1 MSERALTAVVV
12 DDEPPARARLKRL
25 LAELG
30 GIDQL
35 GEAGS
40 VADALRLVESTRP
53 DLLLLDVQMPG
64 GDGFSLLPL
73 LTHRPAVVFTTAY
86 DQYAVQAF
94 EASAVDYLLK
104 PFRLE
109 RLAAAIE
116 RVRDQRQRPEERVR
130 QLEDLLAQ
138 IGRPAPRHL
147 ERLTVRLGLRQ
158 LILKV
163 EDVLWF
169 GAEEKLVFAATRDSR
184 HYVNFT
190 LDELEERLDPA
201 RFFRIHR
208 SAIAALGHAASMRPA
223 MAGTWRLQLDDP
235 AGTELP
241 VARAR
246 ARQLRER
253 LGS

>member
-1 MSERALTAVVV
+1 MSDRPLTAVVV

-30 GIDQL
+30 GIEQV
-35 GEAGS
+35 GEAAS
-40 VADALRLVESTRP
+40 AAEALRVVEAVRP

-73 LTHRPAVVFTTAY
+73 LQHRPAIVFTTAY
-86 DQYAVQAF
+86 DHYAVQAF

-109 RLAAAIE
+109 RLAEAIE
-116 RVRDQRQRPEERVR
+116 RVRDQRQRPGERIR
-130 QLEDLLAQ
+130 QLEALLEQ
-138 IGRPAPRHL
+138 MGRPAPRHL

-158 LILKV
+158 RVLRV
-163 EDVLWF
+163 EDVRWF
-169 GAEEKLVFAATRDSR
+169 GAEDKLVFAATDDGR
-184 HYVNFT
+184 HYVGLT
-190 LDELEERLDPA
+190 LDELEQRLDPA

-208 SAIAALGHAASMRPA
+208 SAIAALDHVASLRPA
-223 MAGTWRLQLDDP
+223 FAGTWKLQLDDP
-235 AGTELP
+235 AATELP

-253 LGS
+253 LAS